1 MEKNIFSWKV
11 LIEPIVDE
19 RNFTDKDFMLLLSF
33 SNFFSEDLSKKT
45 VWVALI
51 KIDLLS
57 KGEGGKFAQIW
68 FRFMTIHPRS
78 NHISSVNASKL
89 CKFPIMLNCPYS
101 LSEKNSFATEIHW
114 IFCVELTSQWRYFF
128 LANAPSLSTRWKVCC
143 LVGHGENSSRDFIR
157 NFLNLSLRHYREK
170 SSWS

>member
-128 LANAPSLSTRWKVCC
+128 GKRAKSFDSMKSSLSGWARRKFFTRFY
-143 LVGHGENSSRDFIR
+143 SQFS
-157 NFLNLSLRHYREK
+157 
-170 SSWS
+170 